1 MNLLS
6 LWNSGIYFSMFAFF
20 KVSMISW
27 TVFIVNGENIRQ
39 IISEDFYM
47 KQDTDKLSP
56 SSLELINI
64 G

>member
-1 MNLLS
+1 MAFILVCLLFLDES
-6 LWNSGIYFSMFAFF
+6 KHDILDSVYREWREYQ
-20 KVSMISW
+20 
-27 TVFIVNGENIRQ
+27 TE